1 MAPGDQFEEDA
12 GPGLI
17 LVGIGDVVEVEEGW
31 RAFRGKDRPTTSGR
45 TCRVR
50 PVPLRGQDRG
60 GRPGASAPDRW
71 SGRRRRGA
79 PPRPERDPLSLIA
92 LQSVGRQ
99 VIALQSV
106 GRQVIALQSVGRQ
119 VIALQSVGRQVIA
132 LQSVGRQVIAL
143 QSVGRQVIALQSV
156 GRQVIALQSVGRQVI
171 ALQSPSG
178 NCRAMDGAEDVRLA
192 MSLIRAG
199 IAPSRACKHALPGS
213 GWRQDCRRHPASRLQ
228 PEPPPGRVAGMAV
241 P

>member
-143 QSVGRQVIALQSV
+143 QS
-156 GRQVIALQSVGRQVI
+156 
-171 ALQSPSG
+171 PSG

>member
-99 VIALQSV
+99 VIALQS
-106 GRQVIALQSVGRQ
+106 
-119 VIALQSVGRQVIA
+119 
-132 LQSVGRQVIAL
+132 
-143 QSVGRQVIALQSV
+143 
-156 GRQVIALQSVGRQVI
+156 
-171 ALQSPSG
+171 PSG

>member
-132 LQSVGRQVIAL
+132 LQS
-143 QSVGRQVIALQSV
+143 
-156 GRQVIALQSVGRQVI
+156 
-171 ALQSPSG
+171 PSG

>member
-143 QSVGRQVIALQSV
+143 QSVGRQVIALQS
-156 GRQVIALQSVGRQVI
+156 
-171 ALQSPSG
+171 PSG

>member
-60 GRPGASAPDRW
+60 GRPGACAPDRW

-79 PPRPERDPLSLIA
+79 PPRPERDPLSL
-92 LQSVGRQ
+92 
-99 VIALQSV
+99 
-106 GRQVIALQSVGRQ
+106 
-119 VIALQSVGRQVIA
+119 
-132 LQSVGRQVIAL
+132 IAL